1 MQLDFHYYATYCA
14 SYIAGYTH
22 RESLDICYSAQFV
35 DCCTRTLLSKIGGP
49 SSAATTQLQL
59 EMMEARTDLVGLQ
72 DITRIWSSF
81 HFLPRD
87 LYADIKKGSGIYKN
101 KMRLIC
107 GTNSALLEETVKLA
121 SDSGLQAAG
130 LAMHVLADT
139 WAHRYFAGT
148 PSLVINNTDNYFYEL
163 IPEEGGMN
171 ENRSFKERKLSFK
184 HNPSE
189 ADDIE
194 NGVYINTIFQLSEN
208 SVMSLGHGRAG
219 HLPDY
224 SFVRYKYLPAWG
236 DYEELVKDNPY
247 DYYNAFCQMIY
258 ALKCLSS
265 GEVFE
270 RDRYDREAAAP
281 YEERIRQILEKRQR
295 DSSLDW
301 KTFGEELSGQE
312 IPDFDEEQYQED
324 YKLAPYDQKE
334 DTFLGK
340 FIVAA
345 MKQKSM
351 VTNRIYKSGSLM
363 AGYSIDYNEK
373 GFGGISDFKML
384 VRYAGRGVRK

>member
-14 SYIAGYTH
+14 SYIAGYSH
-22 RESLDICYSAQFV
+22 SESLDICYSAQFV

-81 HFLPRD
+81 HFLPYD
-87 LYADIKKGSGIYKN
+87 LYADIKEGSRLYKN
-101 KMRLIC
+101 KLRLIC
-107 GTNSALLEETVKLA
+107 NTNSALLEETVRLA

-130 LAMHVLADT
+130 LAMHILADT

-148 PSLVINNTDNYFYEL
+148 PSIVVNNTDNYFFEL
-163 IPEEGGMN
+163 IPEEGG
-171 ENRSFKERKLSFK
+171 FKERRISFK

-194 NGVYINTIFQLSEN
+194 HGAYINTIFQLNEN

-236 DYEELVKDNPY
+236 DYEELIKDNPS

-258 ALKCLSS
+258 ALKCLRA
-265 GEVFE
+265 GEEFE
-270 RDRYDREAAAP
+270 KDRYDREAAAP
-281 YEERIRQILEKRQR
+281 YEERIRRILEKRQT

-301 KTFGEELSGQE
+301 KAFGEELSGQE
-312 IPDFDEEQYQED
+312 IPDFDIEQYQEA
-324 YKLAPYDQKE
+324 YRLAPADQKE

-373 GFGGISDFKML
+373 GFGGIRDFKML

>member
-1 MQLDFHYYATYCA
+1 
-14 SYIAGYTH
+14 
-22 RESLDICYSAQFV
+22 
-35 DCCTRTLLSKIGGP
+35 
-49 SSAATTQLQL
+49 
-59 EMMEARTDLVGLQ
+59 
-72 DITRIWSSF
+72 
-81 HFLPRD
+81 
-87 LYADIKKGSGIYKN
+87 
-101 KMRLIC
+101 
-107 GTNSALLEETVKLA
+107 
-121 SDSGLQAAG
+121 
-130 LAMHVLADT
+130 
-139 WAHRYFAGT
+139 
-148 PSLVINNTDNYFYEL
+148 
-163 IPEEGGMN
+163 MN

-236 DYEELVKDNPY
+236 DYEELVKDNPS

-258 ALKCLSS
+258 ALKCLRS